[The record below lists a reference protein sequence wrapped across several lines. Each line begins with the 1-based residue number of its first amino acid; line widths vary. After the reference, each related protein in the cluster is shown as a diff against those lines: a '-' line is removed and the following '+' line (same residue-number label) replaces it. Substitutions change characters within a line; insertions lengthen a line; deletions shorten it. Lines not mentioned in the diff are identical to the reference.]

1 MSDKEKSPSQEENTK
16 EQTSL
21 PANEEAKTPETHSE
35 VEQSMIDESQ
45 KEPSNTTNEELNS
58 TSEEAEDEATAQEPS
73 AEKEEKAS
81 HEDNAH
87 QDELDDA
94 IAEDSEDEDAH
105 ERHGIEMKDYHAMSM
120 PELVRELSSL
130 VKNEKVQHIRD
141 HVQEIKTEFD
151 AKFEEEM
158 EQKKE
163 DFLEEGGNII
173 DFHYSSPVKKEFN
186 SIYFD
191 YKEKRNNHYQQLK
204 NNLQKNLEERLAI
217 IEELKGMI
225 GAGAGADMG
234 ANFSQFKELQERWK
248 KAGPVPREQYKMVWN
263 TYHHH
268 VENFYD
274 FLHLDRE
281 FRDMDFKHNLE
292 QKLKMI
298 ARAEELAEE
307 TNINRA
313 FRELQM
319 LHKMWKEDVGPV
331 AKEYREDIWEKFS
344 EATKKIHE
352 NRQAHF
358 ADLDKVKEKNL
369 EVKQQII
376 NDIKEIADKDITS
389 HNQAQQQIKKIEA
402 LRDQFFKAGKVPLKV
417 NEETWQAFKENV
429 RTFNRKKNA
438 YYKNLKKEQYKNLEK
453 KLELVEIAE
462 DNKDNEDFKATTP
475 IMKKI
480 QSNWKQI
487 GHVPRK
493 DSDKIWK
500 RFKDACNHYFDRL
513 HAVRNEE
520 NKEENEAFDKKKELL
535 DAAKTLELQGNPEED
550 LKLIK
555 AMIAEWKEVGRVPY
569 NKRYIEGKFNKV
581 LDQLFSQLDIGRKEA
596 EMMKYENRVQ
606 ALDEA
611 DDSRQ
616 IEREE
621 SFLRKKISETKAEIT
636 QLENNMQFFSNVD
649 ESNPMVRDVLKNI
662 ERHKVQLE
670 TWKAKLKK
678 VRSL

>member
-1 MSDKEKSPSQEENTK
+1 
-16 EQTSL
+16 
-21 PANEEAKTPETHSE
+21 
-35 VEQSMIDESQ
+35 
-45 KEPSNTTNEELNS
+45 
-58 TSEEAEDEATAQEPS
+58 
-73 AEKEEKAS
+73 
-81 HEDNAH
+81 
-87 QDELDDA
+87 
-94 IAEDSEDEDAH
+94 
-105 ERHGIEMKDYHAMSM
+105 
-120 PELVRELSSL
+120 
-130 VKNEKVQHIRD
+130 
-141 HVQEIKTEFD
+141 
-151 AKFEEEM
+151 
-158 EQKKE
+158 
-163 DFLEEGGNII
+163 
-173 DFHYSSPVKKEFN
+173 
-186 SIYFD
+186 
-191 YKEKRNNHYQQLK
+191 
-204 NNLQKNLEERLAI
+204 
-217 IEELKGMI
+217 
-225 GAGAGADMG
+225 
-234 ANFSQFKELQERWK
+234 
-248 KAGPVPREQYKMVWN
+248 
-263 TYHHH
+263 
-268 VENFYD
+268 
-274 FLHLDRE
+274 
-281 FRDMDFKHNLE
+281 
-292 QKLKMI
+292 MI

-376 NDIKEIADKDITS
+376 NDIKEIADKDVTS

-535 DAAKTLELQGNPEED
+535 DAAKSLELQGNPEED

-555 AMIAEWKEVGRVPY
+555 AKIAEWKEVGRIPY

-649 ESNPMVRDVLKNI
+649 ESNPMVSDVLKNI

>member
-58 TSEEAEDEATAQEPS
+58 TSEEAEDEAKAQEPS
-73 AEKEEKAS
+73 AEKAS
-81 HEDNAH
+81 NEDNAH

-130 VKNEKVQHIRD
+130 VKNERVQHIRD

-173 DFHYSSPVKKEFN
+173 DFHYSSPIKKEFN

-225 GAGAGADMG
+225 GAGADMG

-462 DNKDNEDFKATTP
+462 DNKNNEDFKATTP

-535 DAAKTLELQGNPEED
+535 DAAKSLELQGNPEED

-555 AMIAEWKEVGRVPY
+555 AKIAEWKEVGRVPY

>member
-1 MSDKEKSPSQEENTK
+1 
-16 EQTSL
+16 
-21 PANEEAKTPETHSE
+21 
-35 VEQSMIDESQ
+35 
-45 KEPSNTTNEELNS
+45 
-58 TSEEAEDEATAQEPS
+58 
-73 AEKEEKAS
+73 
-81 HEDNAH
+81 
-87 QDELDDA
+87 
-94 IAEDSEDEDAH
+94 
-105 ERHGIEMKDYHAMSM
+105 
-120 PELVRELSSL
+120 
-130 VKNEKVQHIRD
+130 
-141 HVQEIKTEFD
+141 
-151 AKFEEEM
+151 
-158 EQKKE
+158 
-163 DFLEEGGNII
+163 
-173 DFHYSSPVKKEFN
+173 
-186 SIYFD
+186 
-191 YKEKRNNHYQQLK
+191 
-204 NNLQKNLEERLAI
+204 
-217 IEELKGMI
+217 
-225 GAGAGADMG
+225 
-234 ANFSQFKELQERWK
+234 
-248 KAGPVPREQYKMVWN
+248 
-263 TYHHH
+263 
-268 VENFYD
+268 
-274 FLHLDRE
+274 
-281 FRDMDFKHNLE
+281 MDFKHNLE

-520 NKEENEAFDKKKELL
+520 NKEENEAFDKKKKLL
-535 DAAKTLELQGNPEED
+535 DAAKSLELQGNPEED

-555 AMIAEWKEVGRVPY
+555 AKIAEWKEVGRVPY
-569 NKRYIEGKFNKV
+569 NKRYIEG
-581 LDQLFSQLDIGRKEA
+581 Q
-596 EMMKYENRVQ
+596 
-606 ALDEA
+606 
-611 DDSRQ
+611 
-616 IEREE
+616 
-621 SFLRKKISETKAEIT
+621 T
-636 QLENNMQFFSNVD
+636 QSV
-649 ESNPMVRDVLKNI
+649 
-662 ERHKVQLE
+662 
-670 TWKAKLKK
+670 
-678 VRSL
+678 

>member
-45 KEPSNTTNEELNS
+45 KKPSNTTNEELNS
-58 TSEEAEDEATAQEPS
+58 TSEEAEDEATVQEPS

-81 HEDNAH
+81 NEDNAH

-535 DAAKTLELQGNPEED
+535 DAAKSLELQGNPEED

-555 AMIAEWKEVGRVPY
+555 AKIAEWKEVGRVPY

>member
-1 MSDKEKSPSQEENTK
+1 MSEKEKSQAQQEHKKDLN
-16 EQTSL
+16 SL
-21 PANEEAKTPETHSE
+21 PATDEANTTESNSDI
-35 VEQSMIDESQ
+35 EQSMIDESQ
-45 KEPSNTTNEELNS
+45 KEPTNTKNEELNS
-58 TSEEAEDEATAQEPS
+58 QSEDEAETAEENVS
-73 AEKEEKAS
+73 SEEKVEATE
-81 HEDNAH
+81 EDTH
-87 QDELDDA
+87 QSELDDA

-120 PELVRELSSL
+120 SELVKELSSL
-130 VKNEKVQHIRD
+130 LKNEKIQLIKD
-141 HVQEIKTEFD
+141 HVKEIKTEFD

-173 DFHYSSPVKKEFN
+173 DFHYSSPIKKEFN

-191 YKEKRNNHYQQLK
+191 YKEKRNNYYQQLK

-225 GAGAGADMG
+225 GTGADMG
-234 ANFSQFKELQERWK
+234 ANFNQFKELQERWK
-248 KAGPVPREQYKMVWN
+248 KAGPVPREEYKMVWN

-344 EATKKIHE
+344 AATKKIHE
-352 NRQAHF
+352 NRQVHF
-358 ADLDKVKEKNL
+358 AELDQEKEKNL
-369 EVKQQII
+369 EAKLQII
-376 NDIKEIADKDITS
+376 GAIKEIADKEITS
-389 HNQAQQQIKKIEA
+389 HNQAQQQIKKIESF
-402 LRDQFFKAGKVPLKV
+402 RDQFFKAGKVPLKV
-417 NEETWQAFKENV
+417 NEDTWKIFKENV
-429 RTFNRKKNA
+429 RNFNRKKNA
-438 YYKNLKKEQYKNLEK
+438 YYKDLKKEQYKNLER

-462 DNKDNEDFKATTP
+462 DNKNNEDFKATTP

-480 QSNWKQI
+480 QSNWREI

-500 RFKDACNHYFDRL
+500 RFKDACNHYFDRV
-513 HAVRNEE
+513 HSVKNEE

-535 DAAKTLELQGNPEED
+535 DATKSLELQSKPEED

-555 AMIAEWKEVGRVPY
+555 TKISEWKEIGRVPY

-606 ALDEA
+606 ALDA
-611 DDSRQ
+611 AHDSRQ
-616 IEREE
+616 IEKEE

-636 QLENNMQFFSNVD
+636 QLENNMQFFSNAD
-649 ESNPMVRDVLKNI
+649 ESNSLFREVLKNI

-678 VRSL
+678 VKSL

>member
-1 MSDKEKSPSQEENTK
+1 MSEKEKSQSQEENIK
-16 EQTSL
+16 EQNSS
-21 PANEEAKTPETHSE
+21 PANEEANTPETHSE

-45 KEPSNTTNEELNS
+45 KEPSNNTNEELNS
-58 TSEEAEDEATAQEPS
+58 TSDDDEDVSTAQEAS
-73 AEKEEKAS
+73 AEKEETS
-81 HEDNAH
+81 NAH
-87 QDELDDA
+87 QDELDEA

-120 PELVRELSSL
+120 PELVKELSSL
-130 VKNEKVQHIRD
+130 LKNEKVQHIKD
-141 HVQEIKTEFD
+141 HVQEIKSEFD

-173 DFHYSSPVKKEFN
+173 DFHYSSPIKKEFN

-225 GAGAGADMG
+225 GSGADMG

-248 KAGPVPREQYKMVWN
+248 KAGPVPRDQYKMVWN

-369 EVKQQII
+369 EVKQGII
-376 NDIKEIADKDITS
+376 EEIKQIADKEITS
-389 HNQAQQQIKKIEA
+389 HNQAQQQIKQIEA
-402 LRDQFFKAGKVPLKV
+402 LRDQFFKAGKVPIKV
-417 NEETWQAFKENV
+417 NEDTWKAFKENV
-429 RTFNRKKNA
+429 RSFNRKKNA
-438 YYKNLKKEQYKNLEK
+438 YYKNLKKEQYKNLER

-500 RFKDACNHYFDRL
+500 RFKEACNHYFDRV

-535 DAAKTLELQGNPEED
+535 EAAKSLELQGNPEED
-550 LKLIK
+550 LKVIK
-555 AMIAEWKEVGRVPY
+555 AKIAEWKEVGRVPF
-569 NKRYIEGKFNKV
+569 NKRYIEGKFNKI

-606 ALDEA
+606 ALDQA

-636 QLENNMQFFSNVD
+636 QLENNMQFFSNAD
-649 ESNPMVRDVLKNI
+649 ESNPLFREVLKNI

-678 VRSL
+678 VKSL

>member
-1 MSDKEKSPSQEENTK
+1 MSEKEKSQEQEIENK
-16 EQTSL
+16 KAQTSTESTENQQNTT
-21 PANEEAKTPETHSE
+21 ADNSE
-35 VEQSMIDESQ
+35 IEQSMIDESQ
-45 KEPSNTTNEELNS
+45 KKPVDNNNEELTTQGSLEEENAETES
-58 TSEEAEDEATAQEPS
+58 TSEEKED
-73 AEKEEKAS
+73 AS
-81 HEDNAH
+81 HH
-87 QDELDDA
+87 DELENA
-94 IAEDSEDEDAH
+94 IAEDSEDEDSH
-105 ERHGIEMKDYHAMSM
+105 ERHGIEMKDYHAMTM
-120 PELVRELSSL
+120 QELIDELSSL
-130 VKNEKVQHIRD
+130 VKNEKVQHIKD

-186 SIYFD
+186 SVYFD
-191 YKEKRNNHYQQLK
+191 YREKRNNYYQQLK
-204 NNLQKNLEERLAI
+204 QNLNKNLEERLAI

-225 GAGAGADMG
+225 GSGADMG
-234 ANFSQFKELQERWK
+234 ANFNQFKELQERWK
-248 KAGPVPREQYKMVWN
+248 KAGPVPREEYKTVWN

-344 EATKKIHE
+344 AATKKIHE

-358 ADLDKVKEKNL
+358 SELDKEKEKNL
-369 EVKQQII
+369 EVKLQII
-376 NDIKEIADKDITS
+376 ESLKAIADKEITS
-389 HNQAQQQIKKIEA
+389 HNQAQQQIKKIES

-417 NEETWQAFKENV
+417 NEDTWKAFKENV
-429 RTFNRKKNA
+429 RSFNRKKNA
-438 YYKNLKKEQYKNLEK
+438 YYKNLKKEQYKNLEM

-462 DNKDNEDFKATTP
+462 DNKNNEDFKATTP

-500 RFKDACNHYFDRL
+500 RFKDACNHYFDRV
-513 HAVRNEE
+513 HAVKNEE
-520 NKEENEAFDKKKELL
+520 NKEENEAFDKKKALLEEVKAIEL
-535 DAAKTLELQGNPEED
+535 KGEPNED

-555 AMIAEWKEVGRVPY
+555 SKISEWKELGRVSF

-581 LDQLFSQLDIGRKEA
+581 LDQLFNKLDIGRKEA

-616 IEREE
+616 IEKEE
-621 SFLRKKISETKAEIT
+621 YFLRKKIGETKAEIT
-636 QLENNMQFFSNVD
+636 QLENNLQFFSNVD
-649 ESNPMVRDVLKNI
+649 ETNPLVRDVLKNI
-662 ERHKVQLE
+662 QKHKDQLD

-678 VRSL
+678 IKSL

>member
-1 MSDKEKSPSQEENTK
+1 MSEKEKSQNQEEEQNQAPIPSENK
-16 EQTSL
+16 EDQ
-21 PANEEAKTPETHSE
+21 ETTESPNSKA
-35 VEQSMIDESQ
+35 EQSMIDESEKKPVDNNNEQ
-45 KEPSNTTNEELNS
+45 LNTEGSIDEE
-58 TSEEAEDEATAQEPS
+58 EEAEENSEVKENKDEDS
-73 AEKEEKAS
+73 S
-81 HEDNAH
+81 H

-94 IAEDSEDEDAH
+94 IAEDSEDEDSH
-105 ERHGIEMKDYHAMSM
+105 ERHGIEMKDYHSM
-120 PELVRELSSL
+120 NMQELVKELSKL
-130 VKNEKVQHIRD
+130 IKDEKVHHIRE

-163 DFLEEGGNII
+163 EFLEEGGNII
-173 DFHYSSPVKKEFN
+173 DFHYSTPLKKEFN
-186 SIYFD
+186 SVYFD
-191 YKEKRNNHYQQLK
+191 YKEKRNNYYQQLK
-204 NNLQKNLEERLAI
+204 KNLQKNLEDRLAI

-225 GAGAGADMG
+225 GAGADMN
-234 ANFSQFKELQERWK
+234 ANFNQFKELQERWK
-248 KAGPVPREQYKMVWN
+248 KAGPVPRESYKDIWR

-268 VENFYD
+268 VEHFYD

-307 TNINRA
+307 KDINRA

-344 EATKKIHE
+344 DATKKIHE
-352 NRQAHF
+352 NRQDHF
-358 ADLDKVKEKNL
+358 AELDKEKEKNL
-369 EVKQQII
+369 EVKKDIIEQI
-376 NDIKEIADKDITS
+376 KVIADDEITS
-389 HNQAQQQIKKIEA
+389 HNQAQQRIKLVEE
-402 LRDQFFKAGKVPLKV
+402 LREKFFKAGKVPRNV
-417 NEETWQAFKENV
+417 NEETWQSFKQTV

-438 YYKNLKKEQYKNLEK
+438 FYKNLKKEQYNNLQK
-453 KLELVEIAE
+453 KLELIEIAE
-462 DNKDNEDFKATTP
+462 ANKDNEDFKITTP
-475 IMKKI
+475 VMKKV
-480 QSNWKQI
+480 QSEWKKI

-500 RFKDACNHYFDRL
+500 RFKAACNHYFDRL
-513 HAVRNEE
+513 HSVRNEE

-535 DAAKTLELQGNPEED
+535 DAVRDLELSGDPKED
-550 LKLIK
+550 IKIIK
-555 AMIAEWKEVGRVPY
+555 AKISEWKEVGRVPY
-569 NKRYIEGKFNKV
+569 NRRYIEGKFNKV
-581 LDQLFSQLDIGRKEA
+581 LDKLFEQVDIGRKEA

-611 DDSRQ
+611 DDDRK
-616 IEREE
+616 IEKEE
-621 SFLRKKISETKAEIT
+621 NFLRKKISDTKAEIN
-636 QLENNMQFFSNVD
+636 QLENNLQFFSNVD
-649 ESNPMVRDVLKNI
+649 ETNPMVREVLKNI

>member
-81 HEDNAH
+81 YEDNAH

-130 VKNEKVQHIRD
+130 VKNERVQHIRD

-225 GAGAGADMG
+225 GAGADMG

-535 DAAKTLELQGNPEED
+535 DAAKSLELQGNPEED

-555 AMIAEWKEVGRVPY
+555 AKIAEWKEVGRVPY